1 MKESVSSKSLRARK
15 LRADLIASLGGKCAR
30 CPRTENLHCD
40 CIEPQGYA
48 HHFMPWP
55 QRTRW
60 YWQQHLKGNLQL
72 LCPRCHIQKTCSEN
86 RKANGVRRPHPFHS
100 VDGVSPQ

>member
-1 MKESVSSKSLRARK
+1 MPSSWSLRCRRARD
-15 LRADLIASLGGKCAR
+15 LRAELVRVLGGKCAR

-40 CIEPQGYA
+40 CITPQGAA

-55 QRTRW
+55 QRVRF

-72 LCPRCHIQKTCSEN
+72 LCPQCHVAKTAAEN
-86 RKANGVRRPHPFHS
+86 SKANGRRAS
-100 VDGVSPQ
+100 LIASS